1 MAPDYSGR
9 EANFTTEGA
18 MRLGGS
24 LAMILTIMLAG
35 CVTPPEV
42 KQALAAKDQAYTD
55 NLALVRQYQT
65 LVENINER
73 QLHWSRYLKSREL
86 LDLVLKWATTNPS
99 MGPDDKADA
108 RFAEDV
114 RKLLRGGSRLARRQ
128 AEFIEKQKSKQPT
141 ADSDKLTSTE
151 ERRLQLGEHIIAKL
165 NAVRLE
171 GLPERK
177 GTDGAVIFAKGEAG
191 NDMTKLSQVLPELIN
206 LVGEAAGAD
215 YAIVTAQFD
224 YSALDDYRTN
234 VTALRRI
241 NDMIKRYLDIDV
253 TVKGEDVRELADA
266 VQAVVGRSR

>member
-1 MAPDYSGR
+1 
-9 EANFTTEGA
+9 

-141 ADSDKLTSTE
+141 ADSDKLTPTE

-224 YSALDDYRTN
+224 YSAFDDYRTN
-234 VTALRRI
+234 VTGLRRI

-253 TVKGEDVRELADA
+253 TVRGEDVRELADA
-266 VQAVVGRSR
+266 VQAAVGRSR